1 MKKYNISKFVG
12 SSYVFSPAQA
22 PPPLWLAGAG
32 GSVPLSGSQV
42 LLPSLHPAHPTRGD
56 PMPGCLMH
64 FRAEGPRAQP
74 ASVASQTPG
83 AFPGVSEAPDKA
95 AL

>member
-1 MKKYNISKFVG
+1 M
-12 SSYVFSPAQA
+12 
-22 PPPLWLAGAG
+22 
-32 GSVPLSGSQV
+32 PLSASQV

-64 FRAEGPRAQP
+64 FGVEGPRAQP

-95 AL
+95 AYRHTDKEKQEKKTYLLETFQVCPLSE